1 MVPEKEDIMDGIILS
16 VVIIA
21 VCRAVKVIMRRELKK
36 FRNTN
41 DNNFKGAVGA

>member
-1 MVPEKEDIMDGIILS
+1 MPEKEDVMKGIILV

-21 VCRAVKVIMRRELKK
+21 VCRAVKILMKRELKK
-36 FRNTN
+36 SVDTD